1 MWLWLLMVFCLERL
15 IDVIR
20 GVIKGKGMLRS
31 KGVVGTPIRGGGGG
45 SRNQQRLELLLLGRL
60 QRRSGGTCKATFQEF
75 EFPFQSHWNKA
86 IGRFIG
92 IVVSMMS
99 RHDDGDDS
107 FLFVSNDHKKPS
119 HGLRISRKANLFQT
133 RVYLEMSKDLICSTR
148 QPPTPRRVSF
158 QRFLSC
164 FVPAVRRVETCGL
177 VVPKQKEVHN
187 GIDRET
193 GWEEERVRR
202 KSLCHTFLVSQDGMA
217 VFRWY
222 EVMAGSS
229 RAV

>member
-1 MWLWLLMVFCLERL
+1 
-15 IDVIR
+15 
-20 GVIKGKGMLRS
+20 MLRS

-133 RVYLEMSKDLICSTR
+133 RVYLEMSKDLIFSTR
-148 QPPTPRRVSF
+148 QPPTLDVCRPSASFRVSYP
-158 QRFLSC
+158 RCVESK
-164 FVPAVRRVETCGL
+164 RVVSSSQNKKRCTMVL
-177 VVPKQKEVHN
+177 
-187 GIDRET
+187 T
-193 GWEEERVRR
+193 ERLGGRR
-202 KSLCHTFLVSQDGMA
+202 KGCDENPFATPSLCHHRNGWV
-217 VFRWY
+217 
-222 EVMAGSS
+222 
-229 RAV
+229 